1 MKPDALSLRFVTV
14 NISTNFPKHFP
25 EVNTLL
31 QFWSALQVVK
41 WTEEAYIDRPSKKKV
56 EHNLIHF
63 DCYSHRVLRLYTDT
77 YRCGSSMMQEEAQ
90 LLSNWVFTQHSF
102 QLKPEMFFNINLH
115 SNRILAA

>member
-41 WTEEAYIDRPSKKKV
+41 WTEEAYIDRPSTPHIKKNKV

-63 DCYSHRVLRLYTDT
+63 DYYSRRVLRLYTDT

-90 LLSNWVFTQHSF
+90 LRLTGCLLNT
-102 QLKPEMFFNINLH
+102 LFN
-115 SNRILAA
+115 